1 MLQPNPILVR
11 ELRTQ
16 LRGVRSTVLIST
28 FVGLLIAALVFMYRT
43 IAGRAGLGSP
53 LLNAQIGQA
62 LFSGMALLLQTL
74 VVFIAPAITVSA
86 VSSEI
91 EHRTLDFVVMT
102 PVKPERVLIGKLLG
116 ALAYLAVLLCSVIP
130 LFSVVLLFGG
140 VSFSDIMRV
149 FGLVVITA
157 LFGVV
162 FGLFCSTLL
171 RRTAGAT
178 ILCYTLLVALIGG
191 TLFAATFWS
200 ITHSQQPA
208 PPTFVYLNP
217 LSAMAS
223 ALAGSPSL
231 NPNDD
236 VSRPEAT
243 AVNPDTLS
251 PIALVGIFAQGTF
264 VAAKQGPGVIVLPI
278 YRATAVLL
286 SILALVLFWVSTHLL
301 PPRRGRKLRAVDWV
315 LLALLMILLVG
326 AYLGRDWW
334 IVVPG

>member
-1 MLQPNPILVR
+1 MYLNPILVR

-62 LFSGMALLLQTL
+62 LFSGLALLLQTL

-86 VSSEI
+86 ISSEV
-91 EHRTLDFVVMT
+91 EQRTLDFVVMT
-102 PVKPERVLIGKLLG
+102 PVRPERVLVGKLFG

-140 VSFSDIMRV
+140 VTFRDIVRVLGLVLVTAV
-149 FGLVVITA
+149 FGVM
-157 LFGVV
+157 
-162 FGLFCSTLL
+162 FGLFCSALL

-178 ILCYTLLVALIGG
+178 ILCYTLLVALVGG

-208 PPTFVYLNP
+208 PPAFVYINP

-223 ALAGSPSL
+223 ALASSPSVVPQGAGARPAATTIS
-231 NPNDD
+231 PN
-236 VSRPEAT
+236 
-243 AVNPDTLS
+243 TLQ
-251 PIALVGIFAQGTF
+251 PLALVGVFAQGTF
-264 VAAKQGPGVIVLPI
+264 VAAKQGAGVELIPV
-278 YRATAVLL
+278 YRATMVLL
-286 SILALVLFWVSTHLL
+286 SLLSLVLFWASTHLL
-301 PPRRGRKLRAVDWV
+301 PPRRGFNLRWIDWV
-315 LLALLMILLVG
+315 MLALVVAALVIAFLSSG
-326 AYLGRDWW
+326 WW
-334 IVVPG
+334 AVSPE